1 MSFVFFS
8 FVPTFKL
15 RSDVDNMYFTQQ
27 ETLRRVEPQKKT
39 KELKD
44 HKNITIGRTQWLQKY
59 MFPPR
64 FEPMKPLTPA
74 TMYSTMLNFS
84 ASTTINPTQKITTTC
99 FHPTNIFT
107 FLHFLLRKLRIS
119 YTDMALDTRTHMRTE
134 PHTHTE
140 CPLCFFLSYPH
151 LNSGLTKTI
160 CILHNRK
167 HYV

>member
-1 MSFVFFS
+1 
-8 FVPTFKL
+8 
-15 RSDVDNMYFTQQ
+15 
-27 ETLRRVEPQKKT
+27 
-39 KELKD
+39 
-44 HKNITIGRTQWLQKY
+44 

-167 HYV
+167 HYVEWKQKEKRNSLRTTKTSP